1 MDPKVSN
8 CKLADTS
15 NFRQQQY
22 IHFIRDAVYAYA
34 HAIHNLHKANCKSF
48 DPEDPQGRMCDKF
61 KERIFKDLVPHLK
74 NVTFKD
80 PDDENFTFKFDFHN
94 DSYSQGLSPHDGPPR

>member
-1 MDPKVSN
+1 M
-8 CKLADTS
+8 KL
-15 NFRQQQY
+15 Y
-22 IHFIRDAVYAYA
+22 
-34 HAIHNLHKANCKSF
+34 LLLLLKKANCKSF
-48 DPEDPQGRMCDKF
+48 DWDDPQGRMCDKF

-94 DSYSQGLSPHDGPPR
+94 DSYSQGLSPHDGPPRY